1 MLGFLIRLPAAT
13 LPILTLLGMSG
24 GISTANAA
32 DCKAVRGTLE
42 ETQVTGPACTSP
54 VGLCTVAQMFGH
66 LKGQARFTAT
76 AIIPS
81 VDTPTTGVVF
91 VIGDTTVQDAR
102 LGGKR
107 GTLAIKNA
115 AAFRTVGEGDLS
127 DTQVIVA
134 GTGDFIG
141 ATGSLRISGT
151 FVNGSGTS
159 SYEGTVCVP

>member
-1 MLGFLIRLPAAT
+1 MLRFFICLPAITLGF
-13 LPILTLLGMSG
+13 SV
-24 GISTANAA
+24 ANAA
-32 DCKAVRGTLE
+32 DCKSVRGTLE

-76 AIIPS
+76 AITPS
-81 VDTPTTGVVF
+81 ADTPTTGVVF
-91 VIGDTTVQDAR
+91 VTGDTTVQDAR

-107 GTLAIKNA
+107 GTLAVKNA
-115 AAFRTVGEGDLS
+115 AAFRTIGEGDLS
-127 DTQVIVA
+127 DTQVIIG